1 MLHADAKKI
10 VSARWAFRLGVGSS
24 HCTGQWGSLQTAWGI
39 IRQRQAGGAGPA
51 AFPEKSGVIWQAP
64 DPCVLIY
71 KVSELHT
78 APLHLTSVLSFHKR
92 QVIRRGLKQKIPS
105 PKGMFTGFGKAGRLG

>member
-39 IRQRQAGGAGPA
+39 IQQRRAGGLAQQR
-51 AFPEKSGVIWQAP
+51 FQRSRV
-64 DPCVLIY
+64 
-71 KVSELHT
+71 
-78 APLHLTSVLSFHKR
+78 
-92 QVIRRGLKQKIPS
+92 
-105 PKGMFTGFGKAGRLG
+105 